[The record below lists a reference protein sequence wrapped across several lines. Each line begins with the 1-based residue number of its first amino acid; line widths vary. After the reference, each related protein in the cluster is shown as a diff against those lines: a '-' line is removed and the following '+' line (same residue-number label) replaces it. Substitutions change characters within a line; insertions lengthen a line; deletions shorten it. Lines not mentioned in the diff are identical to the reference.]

1 MNIPDCINQLV
12 QFREQVYKSFSH
24 RGDSLM
30 DLFDALCSTQGA
42 NSVAELS
49 LNSLFRR
56 GYSALY
62 GAIKS
67 LEELTEEESSKEREN
82 TNSPTQRFPSSWVK
96 AIAETVAAPEH
107 RKYWLFG
114 VDVTPVPRCHAVTMK
129 DRESVYQPTVVAGV
143 KPISVGHNYSLMSV
157 IPESQAAGGPSW
169 SVPMGDKLRLKASGQ
184 GSCRRRLE
192 EKRF

>member
-1 MNIPDCINQLV
+1 MNIQNCINQLL

-30 DLFDALCSTQGA
+30 DLLDAVCSNQGA

-62 GAIKS
+62 AAISALGELKS
-67 LEELTEEESSKEREN
+67 SEGDT
-82 TNSPTQRFPSSWVK
+82 PTRHFPRDWVK
-96 AIAETVAAPEH
+96 AIASTLNAPKH
-107 RKYWLFG
+107 RKYWLLG

-129 DRESVYQPTVVAGV
+129 DRECVYQPTVVAGV

-157 IPESQAAGGPSW
+157 ILGLWTKEGERGSQRKW
-169 SVPMGDKLRLKASGQ
+169 Q
-184 GSCRRRLE
+184 
-192 EKRF
+192 

>member
-12 QFREQVYKSFSH
+12 EFREQVYKSFSQ

-30 DLFDALCSTQGA
+30 DLFDALCSARGA

-67 LEELTEEESSKEREN
+67 LEELTEEETSKEWEN

-96 AIAETVAAPEH
+96 AIADTMAAP
-107 RKYWLFG
+107 
-114 VDVTPVPRCHAVTMK
+114 
-129 DRESVYQPTVVAGV
+129 V
-143 KPISVGHNYSLMSV
+143 KPRGKS
-157 IPESQAAGGPSW
+157 GG
-169 SVPMGDKLRLKASGQ
+169 RQQ
-184 GSCRRRLE
+184 GFTLDPRPRRPVV
-192 EKRF
+192 KRGRPRPKKRTKTA